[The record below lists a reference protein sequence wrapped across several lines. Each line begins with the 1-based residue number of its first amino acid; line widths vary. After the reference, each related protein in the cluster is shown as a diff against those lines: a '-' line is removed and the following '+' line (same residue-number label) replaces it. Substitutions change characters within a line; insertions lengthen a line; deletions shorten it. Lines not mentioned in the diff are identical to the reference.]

1 MLFKKER
8 SLSDKVFGT
17 KVVFVDFGERDS
29 VGAICK
35 VEKELE
41 AQLIEDFGAPEV
53 ELGGEYKAYAKLD
66 GGKVVLCNDSDLE
79 KEEVTL
85 VLASCKMAIKEG
97 FVAPFVV
104 DAKKLE
110 AGSKL
115 TAEQIAEAKC
125 LAFETEVVK
134 RLTAA
139 ITALKAKLTTFE
151 TEVLDEVTIPV
162 TGHQHS

>member
-8 SLSDKVFGT
+8 SLSDKVFAT

-53 ELGGEYKAYAKLD
+53 ELGGEYKAFAKLE
-66 GGKVVLCNDSDLE
+66 GGKVVLCEESGGG
-79 KEEVTL
+79 EEVTL
-85 VLASCKMAIKEG
+85 VLSSCKAAIKQG
-97 FVAPFVV
+97 FVAPFAV
-104 DAKKLE
+104 DAKKIVAE
-110 AGSKL
+110 NTL

-125 LAFETEVVK
+125 LAFEEEVVK

-139 ITALKAKLTTFE
+139 ITELKAKLTTFE
-151 TEVLDEVTIPV
+151 TETLDEVTIPV
-162 TGHQHS
+162 TGHSHP

>member
-53 ELGGEYKAYAKLD
+53 ELGGEYKAYAKLES
-66 GGKVVLCNDSDLE
+66 GKVVLCNDSDPA

-85 VLASCKMAIKEG
+85 VLSSSKMAVKPG

-104 DAKKLE
+104 DAKKIVAE
-110 AGSKL
+110 NTL

-125 LAFETEVVK
+125 LAFETEVIK
-134 RLTAA
+134 RLEAA
-139 ITALKAKLTTFE
+139 ITELKAKLTTFE

-162 TGHQHS
+162 TGHQHP